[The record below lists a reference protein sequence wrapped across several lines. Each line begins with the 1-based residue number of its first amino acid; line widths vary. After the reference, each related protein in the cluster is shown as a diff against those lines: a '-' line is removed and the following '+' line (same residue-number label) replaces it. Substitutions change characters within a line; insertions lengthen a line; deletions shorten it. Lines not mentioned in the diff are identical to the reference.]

1 MRPSPLPKDT
11 PETWTPPSPWPYS
24 TAWTDTIRSLNA
36 SSLVREAVLMLEM
49 LSETASS
56 HLRCASMP
64 EPAMLIASKRAMS
77 GRLQRAAQQGVLAVE
92 GIERQLVAQAGLG
105 GDDRLAVQVDVV
117 AVRVGRLQRAGDGA
131 PRDGRGLAVADL
143 GLERGLEVGAA
154 GQEAG
159 RVDVG
164 DVVGGDPLTLGQPR
178 EGAVQ
183 RRHGAVLDQHGTRR
197 RSAVQDAA
205 HIRGTSGYAAAHA
218 SGDACGGS
226 ADPWRDVALRAHPS
240 SAPRRRQVTR

>member
-56 HLRCASMP
+56 HLRCAIMP

-77 GRLQRAAQQGVLAVE
+77 TRPQRAAQQRVLAVE
-92 GIERQLVAQAGLG
+92 GVERQLVAQPSLG
-105 GDDRLAVQVDVV
+105 GDDRLAVEVDVV
-117 AVRVGRLQRAGDGA
+117 AVGVGRLQRAGHGA
-131 PRDGRGLAVADL
+131 PRDGRRRPVADGAL
-143 GLERGLEVGAA
+143 QGVLEVGAA
-154 GQEAG
+154 GQEA
-159 RVDVG
+159 RCVDVG
-164 DVVGGDPLTLGQPR
+164 DVVGGDPLTLGQPG

-183 RRHGAVLDQHGTRR
+183 RRHRAVLDQWHRDRPRGAQDTRR
-197 RSAVQDAA
+197 PPDTTAG
-205 HIRGTSGYAAAHA
+205 H
-218 SGDACGGS
+218 
-226 ADPWRDVALRAHPS
+226 
-240 SAPRRRQVTR
+240 PRRRGVRELGPPIRGETVHSVPFPHRQPARAG